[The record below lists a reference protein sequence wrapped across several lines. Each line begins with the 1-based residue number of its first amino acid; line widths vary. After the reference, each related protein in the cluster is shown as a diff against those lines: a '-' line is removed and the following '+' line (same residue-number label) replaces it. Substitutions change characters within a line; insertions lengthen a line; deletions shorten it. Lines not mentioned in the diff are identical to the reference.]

1 MRLGEKAGMT
11 DRRIF
16 YRCLL
21 SGGASTATHYLALY
35 ILVHSGTT
43 PVVGSTLG
51 AIFGLVL
58 NFTVSRRWVFGAP
71 AKVGATL
78 SRFLLVWVLALLF
91 NAWMLAVL
99 FAAGLHYLVAQV
111 ISTGILVL
119 INFNLHRRWTFSV
132 AQAAPAVVDASNC
145 KAGAW
150 RTQQKPD
157 S

>member
-1 MRLGEKAGMT
+1 
-11 DRRIF
+11 
-16 YRCLL
+16 
-21 SGGASTATHYLALY
+21 
-35 ILVHSGTT
+35 GTT

-99 FAAGLHYLVAQV
+99 FAAGLHYLVA
-111 ISTGILVL
+111 
-119 INFNLHRRWTFSV
+119 
-132 AQAAPAVVDASNC
+132 
-145 KAGAW
+145 
-150 RTQQKPD
+150 
-157 S
+157 